1 MIGYFALCDAQGNVN
16 RVIRSIPMRFVNEGE
31 NIRQIFSEDEKL
43 NALLNPAVGQVTSAR
58 LRIREEDRRVW
69 AAAKRSGGQLLFM
82 MWDIEDES
90 EVPELMKLYI
100 SMTDDLELVQQEPYE
115 SSYYEIQKV
124 NNQLINYQ
132 RALTKANERLKMLLE
147 EVREAKSTIEI
158 LERDPL
164 TNLYTQNA
172 FFDRAA
178 TMLKENPETAFD
190 IIAVDIERFKMV
202 NDAFGSAAGDKLLAE
217 VAICLLSI
225 REEGKSLFA
234 RARADKFYALVPRCT
249 SVYET
254 LDRHIGFLADNYPL
268 PMRLQIKLGVYPI
281 KDRAV
286 SIHRM
291 CDRAVLAAC
300 SIKGFFDKRIAF
312 YDDSIRKKMIMEQ
325 NIIDTMTEAL
335 EREEFQVYL
344 QPKVEIGT
352 GRLMGAEA
360 LVRWQHPQL
369 GMVSPGDFIPVFEKN
384 GFIYALDQFVWRKAC
399 EIMGRWKRKKGNFIP
414 ISVNVSRVDIYHTDL
429 PGILMKMVEENNL
442 EPGNLHLEITE
453 SAYVSDSQQL
463 LSVIEQLKALGFI
476 IEMDDFGKGYSSL
489 NTLSELP
496 IDVLKIDLEFLRM
509 RKNVVRR
516 KQIMRFVINLANELR
531 LQVIAEGAETEEQ
544 IALLHEMGCEYAQGY
559 FYGRPMPQED
569 FQDYLSGQMISEA
582 KAL

>member
-16 RVIRSIPMRFVNEGE
+16 KVIRSVPMRFVNEGQ
-31 NIRQIFSEDEKL
+31 NIRQLFSEDE
-43 NALLNPAVGQVTSAR
+43 NMDALLNPGAGQVGSAR
-58 LRIREEDRRVW
+58 LRICEEDRNVW
-69 AAAKRSGGQLLFM
+69 AVAKRSGGQLLFM
-82 MWDIEDES
+82 MWAIEDES

-100 SMTDDLELVQQEPYE
+100 SMTEDLELVQQEPYE
-115 SSYYEIQKV
+115 ASYYEIQKV

-158 LERDPL
+158 LERDAL

-178 TMLKENPETAFD
+178 SILKENPETDFD
-190 IIAVDIERFKMV
+190 IIAADIERFKMV
-202 NDAFGSAAGDKLLAE
+202 NDAFGNAAGDKLLAE
-217 VAICLLSI
+217 VAICLLSV
-225 REEGKSLFA
+225 RKEGKSLFA

-254 LDRHIGFLADNYPL
+254 LDRHIGFLTDNYPL
-268 PMRLQIKLGVYPI
+268 PMRLQIKLGVYHI
-281 KDRAV
+281 KDRT
-286 SIHRM
+286 IGIPRM

-325 NIIDTMTEAL
+325 NIIDTMTESL
-335 EREEFQVYL
+335 EREDFQVYL

-399 EIMGRWKRKKGNFIP
+399 EIMGRWKREKGNFIP

-429 PGILMKMVEENNL
+429 PGVLMKMVEENNL
-442 EPGNLHLEITE
+442 EPEDLHLEITE
-453 SAYVSDSQQL
+453 SAYVSDSQQQ
-463 LSVIEQLKALGFI
+463 LSVIEQLKVLGFI
-476 IEMDDFGKGYSSL
+476 IEMDDFGNGYSSL

-544 IALLHEMGCEYAQGY
+544 IALLREMGCEYAQGY
-559 FYGRPMPQED
+559 YYGRPMPQED
-569 FQDYLSGQMISEA
+569 FQEYLLRWPISEV
-582 KAL
+582 KIL

>member
-1 MIGYFALCDAQGNVN
+1 MD
-16 RVIRSIPMRFVNEGE
+16 
-31 NIRQIFSEDEKL
+31 
-43 NALLNPAVGQVTSAR
+43 ALLNPAVGQVTSAR

-82 MWDIEDES
+82 MWAIEDVS

-115 SSYYEIQKV
+115 TSYYEIQKV

-178 TMLKENPETAFD
+178 TMLKENPEMDFD
-190 IIAVDIERFKMV
+190 IIAADIERFKMV
-202 NDAFGSAAGDKLLAE
+202 NDAFGNTAGDKLLAE

-281 KDRAV
+281 KDRTL

-335 EREEFQVYL
+335 EREDFQVYL

-399 EIMGRWKRKKGNFIP
+399 EIMGRWKREKGNFIP

-442 EPGNLHLEITE
+442 EPGDLHLEITE

-476 IEMDDFGKGYSSL
+476 IEMDDFGNGYSSL

>member
-1 MIGYFALCDAQGNVN
+1 MIGYFALCGAQGNVN
-16 RVIRSIPMRFVNEGE
+16 KVIRSVPMCFVNEGE
-31 NIRQIFSEDEKL
+31 NIRQLFSEDE
-43 NALLNPAVGQVTSAR
+43 NMDALLNPADGQVTSAR
-58 LRIREEDRRVW
+58 LRIREGDRSVW
-69 AAAKRSGGQLLFM
+69 AAAKKRGTQLLFI
-82 MWDIEDES
+82 MWDIEDIS
-90 EVPELMKLYI
+90 EVSELMRLYI

-115 SSYYEIQKV
+115 ASYYEIQKV

-132 RALTKANERLKMLLE
+132 RALTKANERLKMLLK
-147 EVREAKSTIEI
+147 EVREAKSTIEL

-178 TMLKENPETAFD
+178 AMLEENPETDFD

-202 NDAFGSAAGDKLLAE
+202 NDAFGNAAGDKLLTE
-217 VAICLLSI
+217 MAICLLSI
-225 REEGKSLFA
+225 REDGKTLFA
-234 RARADKFYALVPRCT
+234 RAGADKFYALIPHDT
-249 SVYET
+249 SAYEM
-254 LDRHIGFLADNYPL
+254 LDRHIGFLEENYPL
-268 PMRLQIKLGVYPI
+268 PMRLQIKLGIYRI
-281 KDRAV
+281 EDRRL
-286 SIHRM
+286 SIPRM
-291 CDRAVLAAC
+291 CDRAVLAAD
-300 SIKGFFDKRIAF
+300 SIKGFFDKRFAC

-325 NIIDTMTEAL
+325 NIIDTMREAL
-335 EREEFQVYL
+335 EREDFQVYL
-344 QPKVEIGT
+344 QPKVEIGN

-399 EIMGRWKRKKGNFIP
+399 EIMGRWKREKGAFIP
-414 ISVNVSRVDIYHTDL
+414 VSVNVSRADIYHVDL
-429 PGILMKMVEENNL
+429 PGVLMKMVEENGL

-453 SAYVSDSQQL
+453 SAYVSDSRQL
-463 LSVIEQLKALGFI
+463 LPVIERLKELGFI
-476 IEMDDFGKGYSSL
+476 IEMDDFGNGYSSL

-509 RKNVVRR
+509 RKNVMRR

-544 IALLHEMGCEYAQGY
+544 IELLREMGCEYAQGY
-559 FYGRPMPQED
+559 YYGRPMPQDD
-569 FQDYLSGQMISEA
+569 FQDYLSKQTISEA
-582 KAL
+582 KVL